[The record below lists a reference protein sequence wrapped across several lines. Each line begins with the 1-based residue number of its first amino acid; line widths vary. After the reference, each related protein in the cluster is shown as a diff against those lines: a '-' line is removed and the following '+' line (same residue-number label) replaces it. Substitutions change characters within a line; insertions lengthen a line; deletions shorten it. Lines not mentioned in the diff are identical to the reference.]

1 MQVKDVAFY
10 PNNNGSSCMVS
21 VEKGIIILTWYI
33 LKTSLSCNVEN
44 GIKRARDHC
53 SILCEKRWW
62 PGLGRW
68 QEMAV
73 QKVRPGE

>member
-33 LKTSLSCNVEN
+33 LETSLSYNVEN
-44 GIKRARDHC
+44 GIKGARDHC
-53 SILCEKRWW
+53 SILCEKRWVVAW
-62 PGLGRW
+62 TREVARNGSPTG
-68 QEMAV
+68 
-73 QKVRPGE
+73 